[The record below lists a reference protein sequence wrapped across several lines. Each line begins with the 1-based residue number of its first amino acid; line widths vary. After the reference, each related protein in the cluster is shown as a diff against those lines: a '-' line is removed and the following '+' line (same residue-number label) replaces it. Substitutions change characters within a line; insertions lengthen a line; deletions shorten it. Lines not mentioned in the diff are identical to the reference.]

1 MVASTINKEQNM
13 RPRIL
18 LGQIV
23 QEDLKAFRICCR
35 QDQKHTHPVFGTYRS
50 IQVGE
55 LPNELAGDFRSYPLG
70 SPTRSRAVHP
80 TEPSFISKHNSQW
93 ATLSRCK
100 KARLGHRSSKPFF
113 FKVFLRLQIAVRMK
127 RTRHQLAPVMTGQ
140 KIVDRAVACW
150 MPDRFFIGCFQVV
163 NIQELSRPCR
173 FGKLLEKSL
182 LLSQGH
188 IFSYSTA
195 ARLWFQRVDP
205 TIVVGHMRSIDCAQ
219 RYTRQFANLRLG
231 FPIFPQQ
238 YHLDTLSNNRVG
250 LALQRLFQALYL
262 VLVAL
267 DHPLPPCESV
277 RWSYRITFTKL
288 WRAPLWRQMLTLV
301 SVSGRYGSGIT
312 PCRRTEAK

>member
-1 MVASTINKEQNM
+1 MGDLEQM
-13 RPRIL
+13 
-18 LGQIV
+18 
-23 QEDLKAFRICCR
+23 QEGA
-35 QDQKHTHPVFGTYRS
+35 PW
-50 IQVGE
+50 
-55 LPNELAGDFRSYPLG
+55 
-70 SPTRSRAVHP
+70 SPQLET
-80 TEPSFISKHNSQW
+80 
-93 ATLSRCK
+93 
-100 KARLGHRSSKPFF
+100 FF

-163 NIQELSRPCR
+163 NIQELSGACR
-173 FGKLLEKSL
+173 FRKLLEKSL
-182 LLSQGH
+182 FLFQRH

-277 RWSYRITFTKL
+277 RWPYRITFTKL

-301 SVSGRYGSGIT
+301 SDSGRYGSGISRAM
-312 PCRRTEAK
+312 RRLVPASWLRITVRTHSHFFFSRGEPIPPVAGLTLDSRWRSQ